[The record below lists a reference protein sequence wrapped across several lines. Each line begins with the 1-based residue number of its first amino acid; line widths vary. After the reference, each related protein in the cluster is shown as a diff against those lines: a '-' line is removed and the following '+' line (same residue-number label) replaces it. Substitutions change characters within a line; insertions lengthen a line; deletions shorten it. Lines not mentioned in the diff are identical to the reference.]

1 MRFAHLADTHLGYRQ
16 YNLDERE
23 EDFYKAFHEAID
35 KIIDA
40 ECDFVVHSGDLFDDP
55 RPHVRAMVE
64 AMAGFEKLKDAG
76 ITVFAI
82 AGNHDVLM
90 RRGAMPPQRL
100 YGSMEFLTPM
110 KPSRVFDGVYICGLP
125 YHSRIHLQALKE
137 KLQELAEAGANYE
150 KKVLL
155 LHQGLDKYFPMEY
168 ELKFNELPKGF
179 DYYAL
184 GHVHKRIIDS
194 YGRGKLAYPGS
205 TEIWRVDEIAEY
217 EKNGKGLN
225 IVDLDSLAI
234 EKVDIASIRP
244 FISARINSE
253 RDIMELKGALSDDK
267 KPVISLKLKADLSE
281 FQRLYRKIFEELR
294 DGVLHL
300 DIKRIDPV
308 EKPEDVS
315 SDKLSLREL
324 FDETMEGHSNVEKE
338 FAYSVYELL
347 SKGNQEGASKLT
359 EEFFEKWKSKGKAL
373 EGHD

>member
-23 EDFYKAFHEAID
+23 EDFYRAFHEATD

-64 AMAGFEKLKDAG
+64 AMTGLEKLNDAG
-76 ITVFAI
+76 IKVFAI

-125 YHSRIHLQALKE
+125 YYSRIHSQALKE
-137 KLQELAEAGANYE
+137 KLQELADAGKNYE

-155 LHQGLDKYFPMEY
+155 LHQGIDKYFPLEY

-184 GHVHKRIIDS
+184 GHVHKRIIDT
-194 YGRGKLAYPGS
+194 YGSGKLAYPGS
-205 TEIWRVDEIAEY
+205 IEIWRVDEIAEY
-217 EKNGKGLN
+217 EKNGKGFN
-225 IVDLDSLAI
+225 IVDLDSLAV
-234 EKVDIASIRP
+234 EKIDIASVRP

-253 RDIMELKGALSDDK
+253 DDIMELKGAFSDDR
-267 KPVISLKLKADLSE
+267 KPVISLKLKADVSE

-294 DGVLHL
+294 GGVLHL
-300 DIKRIDPV
+300 DIRRIDPI
-308 EKPEDVS
+308 EKPEDS
-315 SDKLSLREL
+315 PSGKLSLREL
-324 FDETMEGHSNVEKE
+324 FDEAMEGHSNVEKE
-338 FAYSVYELL
+338 FAYSVYGLL
-347 SKGNQEGASKLT
+347 SKGNQEGAAKLT
-359 EEFFEKWKSKGKAL
+359 EEFFEKWTSKGKVP
-373 EGHD
+373 EGHN